1 MKRTHS
7 QPIGKL
13 LDDFFK
19 NNPQMADKLAEI
31 RLINYWTGVNPAISR
46 YTTNLFI
53 KNRVLYI
60 KLNSSVLKN
69 ELMMC
74 REQLVIN
81 LNEKADRN
89 IIDDIVFI

>member
-13 LDDFFK
+13 LEDFFE

-31 RLINYWTGVNPAISR
+31 RLINYWNGMNPAVSR
-46 YTTNLFI
+46 YTTNLFV
-53 KNRVLYI
+53 KNRILYI

-81 LNEKADRN
+81 LNKEADRN

>member
-13 LDDFFK
+13 LEDFFE

-31 RLINYWTGVNPAISR
+31 RLINYWNGMNPAVSR
-46 YTTNLFI
+46 YTTNLFV
-53 KNRVLYI
+53 KNRILYI

-81 LNEKADRN
+81 LNKKADRN